1 MTKPINEMVVL
12 ITGGA
17 QGIGLHTALNLAKQ
31 GYKVVV
37 TSRSIDRPELLA
49 LKKQYLNTVFLKKLD
64 VANDNQNSITALINE
79 VTHTIGPIDI
89 LINNAGIGIV
99 GAAESLTEEQIKL
112 IFDTNVMG
120 VVKVTNAV
128 LSSMRERN
136 TGMIVTISS
145 IVGPLPDMRQ
155 CFYSGSK
162 AMIEHYTSQLKNDL
176 RENGYDGIVVANIH
190 PGPVV
195 TNFENAAPV
204 GKRFDGQKNPYP
216 NMQSD
221 VAKWRELMKQGRP
234 VSETVETTAR
244 VIISK
249 NPPFWNPTE
258 KRVAE
263 NFDAVYHDPSG
274 ERFSRGPLFNSSEN
288 TMPDEKKSSMNLMA
302 KL

>member
-1 MTKPINEMVVL
+1 MPKPINETVVF

-17 QGIGLHTALNLAKQ
+17 QGIGLHTALHLAKQ

-37 TSRSIDRPELLA
+37 TSRSIDRHELLV
-49 LKKQYLNTVFLKKLD
+49 LKKQYPNNVFLKQLD
-64 VANDNQNSITALINE
+64 VAKDSQNSVTALINE

-99 GAAESLTEEQIKL
+99 GAAESLAEEQIKL

-128 LSSMRERN
+128 LHSMRERN
-136 TGMIVTISS
+136 AGMIITISS

-162 AMIEHYTSQLKNDL
+162 AMVEHYTSQVKNDL

-190 PGPVV
+190 PGPVL

-234 VSETVETTAR
+234 ISETVETTAR
-244 VIISK
+244 VITSK

-263 NFDAVYHDPSG
+263 NFEAVYRDPSG
-274 ERFSRGPLFNSSEN
+274 ERFARGPLFTNPSE
-288 TMPDEKKSSMNLMA
+288 KLYLMRKNRA
-302 KL
+302 RI